1 MIPIDLMSPRER
13 PAPDAARPA
22 HAASRGA
29 AIVEFAL
36 VLPILL
42 FLVMAVIDIGHL
54 IETRMILTNVSREG
68 GSIGSRQTP
77 IDVSLTDML
86 VASGRPVDLG
96 GADGKVVVSRIA
108 AGTSAGSPNPTVEV
122 QYERGGLGVNSGIDP
137 GYVRLGL
144 SPAMYDHLVFNATNS
159 TADISQV
166 TVVETFFKYR
176 PITPLP
182 NMIPG
187 LLTSDGGGLI
197 LRSRAVF

>member
-1 MIPIDLMSPRER
+1 MTPPRGGTTADARR
-13 PAPDAARPA
+13 PAAAADAG
-22 HAASRGA
+22 SRGA
-29 AIVEFAL
+29 ALVEFAL

-42 FLVMAVIDIGHL
+42 FLVMAVIDFGHL

-77 IDVSLTDML
+77 IDPSLTDML
-86 VASGRPVDLG
+86 VASGLPVDLG
-96 GADGKVVVSRIA
+96 GVDGKVVVSRIV
-108 AGTSAGSPNPTVEV
+108 AGTGAGTPSPTV
-122 QYERGGLGVNSGIDP
+122 QAPYERGALGVNSGIDQ

-144 SPAMYDHLVFNATNS
+144 SPTMYGHLVFNATNG
-159 TADISQV
+159 TADIGAV
-166 TVVETFFKYR
+166 TVVEVYYKYH

-187 LLTSDGGGLI
+187 MLTSDGGGLI